1 MIDITKPVKL
11 VNPEIGEEDL
21 IFIIT
26 NYNELMRRAM
36 ITPINLNM
44 TFPGIELVSIDD
56 IINL

>member
-11 VNPEIGEEDL
+11 VNPETGEEDL
-21 IFIIT
+21 IFIVT
-26 NYNELMRRAM
+26 NYNDLTRRAM

>member
-26 NYNELMRRAM
+26 NYNDLTQRAM